1 MKLSFFMFC
10 LISILAK
17 LKEKTKK
24 KPFKTS
30 TQLKIFVFVFLI
42 ENVFHENTQKNS
54 LKKKK

>member
-1 MKLSFFMFC
+1 MFC